1 MLYLKLY
8 EAFNREDFY
17 QEIDSDEYYSEVDE
31 DEFRLRITTS
41 EISLLRDK
49 IVPEY
54 FSMSKIVYS
63 DTCLEIPVFGT
74 GVDSESYYIFKCRD
88 EWWYILER
96 LHHEDDHASGNYYY
110 KCDQWEGLMRFLTDK
125 NFIKN

>member
-54 FSMSKIVYS
+54 FSMSKILYS

-96 LHHEDDHASGNYYY
+96 LHHEDDDASGNYYY
-110 KCDQWEGLMRFLTDK
+110 KCDQWDGLMRFLTDK